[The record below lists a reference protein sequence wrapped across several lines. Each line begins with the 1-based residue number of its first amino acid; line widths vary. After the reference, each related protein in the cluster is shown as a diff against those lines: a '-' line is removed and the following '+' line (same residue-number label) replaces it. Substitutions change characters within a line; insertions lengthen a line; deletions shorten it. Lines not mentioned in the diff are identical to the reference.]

1 MRMGINLRS
10 HLAQQQPTS
19 NNLWLTRDPRRL
31 DYILR
36 ELFMDE
42 YVRVKQNL
50 AFMSSSNVG

>member
-1 MRMGINLRS
+1 MGINLRS

-42 YVRVKQNL
+42 YVQGKQKL
-50 AFMSSSNVG
+50 AFLSSSNVG